1 MHAAFAD
8 ALLDPET
15 GVPPGLTSWNGS
27 DPAQRFAVHRNNVVV
42 SLIDA
47 LADTYPVVQ
56 QLVGEEFFRA
66 MARVFALAHPPLS
79 PVMALYGEGF
89 AEFIASFPP
98 AASLPYLADMARL
111 EYLYVQ
117 VYHAAD
123 DAPAMRVLHSS
134 YAVASLWAAH
144 QAAHPADNIDAALA
158 QVDLCVG
165 ESALVL
171 RVNLDVL
178 VMRIGEEP

>member
-1 MHAAFAD
+1 MHTTIAD
-8 ALLDPET
+8 ALLAPEFT
-15 GVPPGLTSWNGS
+15 CPPGLRTWNGS
-27 DPAQRFAVHRNNVVV
+27 DPGVRFAVYRNNVVV

-47 LADTYPVVQ
+47 LADTYPVVR

-66 MARVFALAHPPLS
+66 MARVYALAHPPTS
-79 PVMALYGEGF
+79 PVMAHYGEGF
-89 AEFIASFPP
+89 AEFIAGFPP
-98 AASLPYLADMARL
+98 AAALPYLADMARL
-111 EYLYVQ
+111 ETLYVQ

-123 DAPAMRVLHSS
+123 DAPAMRVLHSR

-144 QAAHPADNIDAALA
+144 QAEDIDAALA
-158 QVDLCVG
+158 RVDPYLA

-178 VMRIGEEP
+178 VMRIGGEP

>member
-1 MHAAFAD
+1 MHTAFAD
-8 ALLDPET
+8 ALLDPEA

-27 DPAQRFAVHRNNVVV
+27 DPGRRFAVYRNNVVV

-56 QLVGEEFFRA
+56 QLVGDEFFRA
-66 MARVFALAHPPLS
+66 MARVFAFAQPPVS
-79 PVMALYGEGF
+79 PVMAHYGAGF
-89 AEFIASFPP
+89 AEFVEGFPP
-98 AASLPYLADMARL
+98 AAALPYLADVARL

-123 DAPAMRVLHSS
+123 EAPAVRVLHSR

-144 QAAHPADNIDAALA
+144 QADDIDAALT
-158 QVDLCVG
+158 QVDPEVA
-165 ESALVL
+165 ENALVL
-171 RVNLDVL
+171 RSGLDVL
-178 VMRIGEEP
+178 VMSIGDGR